1 MQSVPLH
8 PEFGAVVSGLDLSRD
23 LSSKEFAFVD
33 NAINQYSVLVF
44 RDQNLDDDSHMAF
57 TQLFGE
63 LEEDHVA
70 FYSHGN
76 INYIGQVGNIDNTGR
91 KLQNTNRSVKSQTGN
106 EMWHSDSSFREV
118 PSIHSILYAY
128 EVPEERGDTEFVS
141 TRAAYKRLDN
151 ETRITID
158 SLVGIHDYI
167 YSRTKVSDDAV
178 TEGQRTFMRPV
189 RQKLVRTNPV
199 TGEKNLFVGSHVSG
213 IEGWSE
219 LKARL
224 LIDRLINEATRSK
237 SIYRHN
243 WKPGDLVMWDNRCV
257 LHRGCGYDA
266 DQNRRLLHQTR
277 VRGLGPTLAE
287 YN

>member
-1 MQSVPLH
+1 MKSDPLH
-8 PEFGAVVSGLDLSRD
+8 PEFGAVVSGLDLSVK
-23 LSSKEFAFVD
+23 LSGKEFEFVD
-33 NAINQYSVLVF
+33 NAINRYSVLVF
-44 RDQNLDDDSHMAF
+44 RNQCLDDDTHTAF
-57 TQLFGE
+57 TRMFGE

-70 FYSHGN
+70 YYSHGK
-76 INYIGQVGNIDNTGR
+76 INYIGNVGNIDDAGR
-91 KLQNTNRSVKSQTGN
+91 KLQHTNRSVKSQTGN

-118 PSIHSILYAY
+118 PSIYSILYAY
-128 EVPEERGDTEFVS
+128 EIPEERGDTEFVS
-141 TRAAYKRLDN
+141 ARAAYQRLDS

-167 YSRTKVSDDAV
+167 YSRTKVSEDAV

-199 TGEKNLFVGSHVSG
+199 TGERNLFVGSHVSG

-219 LKARL
+219 QEARS
-224 LIDRLINEATRSK
+224 LIDSLINEATRAE

-243 WKPGDLVMWDNRCV
+243 WKPGDLVMWDNRCI

-266 DQNRRLLHQTR
+266 DRYRRRLHQTR

-287 YN
+287 